1 MKKAFTSLLLSLLTF
16 TSCSDDVTS
25 KYSNRAI
32 VRGFFNI
39 YEYPI
44 LSNVMTQPGQYAS
57 VRMITPNIVIKTSS
71 ETFERNVDAISK
83 TFEFGLGG
91 LIIGTS
97 NMTDEYGK
105 WMHYCYDLACPICDP
120 SIRRLN
126 IKDHF
131 ATCPKCGTSFDLNN
145 EGAIYEIDTE
155 NPPATKRGL
164 YQYRIDYDDNS
175 PVVNVHN

>member
-1 MKKAFTSLLLSLLTF
+1 MKKIFTALFLLLLTF
-16 TSCSDDVTS
+16 TSCSDEVTS

-32 VRGFFNI
+32 VRGFFNV

-44 LSNVMTQPGQYAS
+44 LANVVNSPGQYAS
-57 VRMITPNIVIKTSS
+57 LRMIAPKIVIKTSND
-71 ETFERNVDAISK
+71 TFERNYDAISQ

-97 NMTDEYGK
+97 NLTDSYGNFL
-105 WMHYCYDLACPICDP
+105 HFCYDLACPICDP

-131 ATCPKCGTSFDLNN
+131 AQCPKCGTSFDLNN
-145 EGAIYEIDTE
+145 EGVIYEINQE

-164 YQYRIDYDDNS
+164 YQYRIDYDGQI
-175 PVVNVHN
+175 VNVHN